1 MGGQV
6 SGEPTREP
14 TFADYL
20 KAAFNVR
27 VRVPGLG
34 CVPIN
39 WLYLTAIAGLSF
51 AAWPMLLVGAAGEVA
66 LLTSLATSGRFQ
78 RAVRA
83 QRMVQR
89 GSSKEAAVEATADQL
104 TDRGRER
111 YEAFA
116 HRCGDVLDI
125 ARRLGQADEGAM
137 ETYATHLS
145 ELRRVYAR
153 MLAFAELLGRYS
165 RDWERTDP
173 AAEMATIERE
183 IARGGLPEPVLASRK
198 ATLELLKKRAESRA
212 QVAERAVVLESEL
225 QRLEQEAALLRDQ
238 ALLTRDPAVFSQSMD
253 LAAGALEEHNTWLQD
268 NAEFMQS
275 LGEAGQTA

>member
-6 SGEPTREP
+6 SGEPTGEP
-14 TFADYL
+14 TFGDYL

-27 VRVPGLG
+27 VHVPGIG
-34 CVPIN
+34 GVPVN
-39 WLYLTAIAGLSF
+39 WLYITAVAGLSL

-83 QRMVQR
+83 QRMARR
-89 GSSKEAAVEATADQL
+89 GDSQEAAVEAAADQL
-104 TDRGRER
+104 SAQGQDR
-111 YEAFA
+111 YATFA
-116 HRCGDVLDI
+116 RRCDEVLDI
-125 ARRLGQADEGAM
+125 ARRLGQADESAM
-137 ETYATHLS
+137 QIYATHLS

-153 MLAFAELLGRYS
+153 MLAFAELLSRYS
-165 RDWERTDP
+165 RDWDRTDP
-173 AAEMATIERE
+173 ALEMTAIERE

-198 ATLELLKKRAESRA
+198 ATLELLKKRAESRT
-212 QVAERAVVLESEL
+212 QVAQRAVVLESEL
-225 QRLEQEAALLRDQ
+225 QRLEQEVALLRDQ

-275 LGEAGQTA
+275 LDEAGQTA